1 MFYGRKMALL
11 TDLYEL
17 TMANGYFKTGNADRK
32 AVFDLFYRNNP
43 DNASYSVF
51 AGLEDVL
58 EYLAGLRFEE
68 DDIAYLRSLSIF
80 DDSFLEFLKD
90 YRFRGDV
97 YAFKEGSIVYPE
109 EPLIT
114 VVAPLLDAQIVETG
128 MLSLVNHES
137 LIATKANRIVLA
149 AKGRTVSDFGARRS
163 HGFDA
168 AFFGAKASY
177 IGGVNSTATVLA
189 GKEFHIPVSGT
200 MAHAFVMAFDNEYD
214 AFLAYSKIYPDNIVL
229 LIDTYDVL
237 SSGIQS
243 AIKLAKDYLVP
254 NGLKLKGVRIDSGDL
269 AYLSKK
275 CRKLLDQ
282 NGLED
287 TKIIASNSLDE
298 YKIRSLI
305 DQGAQL
311 DSFGVGENLITSKSS
326 PVFGGVYK
334 LAAIEENGKLIN
346 KVKLSNT
353 VEKITTP
360 CFKEVYR
367 VYSDK
372 MAIADLLAFKDEE
385 VGTTNP
391 YPVVYPKKPWKKIEF
406 TNVEY
411 RKMHQKVM
419 EDGKVIISLPS
430 VSERRAF
437 LRYQVEH
444 ELWEE
449 EQRFEY
455 PHIHYLDFT
464 KALYAEKLR
473 LVQESQNG

>member
-1 MFYGRKMALL
+1 MFYGRNEALM

-17 TMANGYFKTGNADRK
+17 TMANGYFQTGNAERK
-32 AVFDLFYRNNP
+32 AVFDVFYRNNP

-58 EYLAGLRFEE
+58 CFLSGLSFSK
-68 DDIAYLRSLSIF
+68 DDIDYLRCLGIFSEPFLSYL
-80 DDSFLEFLKD
+80 SD

-109 EPLIT
+109 EPLVTI
-114 VVAPLLDAQIVETG
+114 VAPLLDAQIVETAI
-128 MLSLVNHES
+128 LSLINHES

-149 AKGRTVSDFGARRS
+149 AKGRAVSDFGARRS

-168 AFFGAKASY
+168 AVFGAKASY
-177 IGGVNSTATVLA
+177 IGGVQSTATVLA
-189 GKEFHIPVSGT
+189 GKMFGIPVSGT
-200 MAHAFVMAFDNEYD
+200 MAHSFVMAFDNEYD
-214 AFLAYSKIYPDNIVL
+214 AFLTYSKIYPDNVVL

-237 SSGIQS
+237 GSGIQN
-243 AIKLAKDYLVP
+243 AIRLAKEYLHP

-275 CRKLLDQ
+275 CREALNY
-282 NGLED
+282 NGLEE

-305 DQGAQL
+305 DQGAKI
-311 DSFGVGENLITSKSS
+311 DAFGVGENLITSKSN
-326 PVFGGVYK
+326 PVFGAVYK
-334 LAAIEENGKLIN
+334 LAAIEKNGKLVN
-346 KVKLSNT
+346 KVKLSNA

-367 VYSDK
+367 VFSGGK
-372 MAIADLLAFKDEE
+372 AIADLLSIKGEVVGDKD
-385 VGTTNP
+385 P
-391 YPVVYPKKPWKKIEF
+391 YPVVYPLKPWKPIAF
-406 TNVEY
+406 SHVEY
-411 RKMHQKVM
+411 RKMHEKVM
-419 EDGKVIISLPS
+419 EDGKILVPTPS
-430 VSERRAF
+430 IQERRDY
-437 LRYQVEH
+437 LRHQIDN

-455 PHIHYLDFT
+455 PHVHYLDFT
-464 KALYAEKLR
+464 KALYEEKLR
-473 LVQESQNG
+473 LVKENSNG